1 MGYKEGLDVKEE
13 DNSISSFCLVALII
27 LITDTN
33 YQIYL
38 FYFYYYNIDIDMFNL
53 STQASAYFIII
64 CVTTIINLICFFI
77 MTGMWGF
84 VSYLIYS
91 LVTFP
96 LVLLWLY
103 NIECLTTG
111 NCHIWSWVITVLTL
125 ISVLTST
132 IMIVAISINP
142 PAGFASN
149 LSSASS
155 TATTTSTTSTANTT
169 KDAKAA

>member
-1 MGYKEGLDVKEE
+1 
-13 DNSISSFCLVALII
+13 
-27 LITDTN
+27 
-33 YQIYL
+33 
-38 FYFYYYNIDIDMFNL
+38 MFNL

-64 CVTTIINLICFFI
+64 CITTIINLICFFI

-84 VSYLIYS
+84 VTYLIYS
-91 LVTFP
+91 LMTFP

-142 PAGFASN
+142 PTGFTN
-149 LSSASS
+149 NSSSTSS
-155 TATTTSTTSTANTT
+155 TTTTTSAADTTKEPTEAAKTATTDTT
-169 KDAKAA
+169 KAA

>member
-1 MGYKEGLDVKEE
+1 
-13 DNSISSFCLVALII
+13 
-27 LITDTN
+27 
-33 YQIYL
+33 
-38 FYFYYYNIDIDMFNL
+38 MFNL

-64 CVTTIINLICFFI
+64 CITTIINLICFFI

-84 VSYLIYS
+84 VTYLIYS
-91 LVTFP
+91 LMTFP

-142 PAGFASN
+142 PTGFTNNS
-149 LSSASS
+149 SS
-155 TATTTSTTSTANTT
+155 TSSTTTTTSTTSTTDIT
-169 KDAKAA
+169 KDAKEVASSATDTTKAA

>member
-1 MGYKEGLDVKEE
+1 
-13 DNSISSFCLVALII
+13 
-27 LITDTN
+27 
-33 YQIYL
+33 
-38 FYFYYYNIDIDMFNL
+38 MFNL

-64 CVTTIINLICFFI
+64 CLTTIINLICFFI

-91 LVTFP
+91 LITFP

-111 NCHIWSWVITVLTL
+111 NCHIWSWVITVITL
-125 ISVLTST
+125 IAVLTST

-142 PAGFASN
+142 PAGFTTTTSGTT
-149 LSSASS
+149 SS
-155 TATTTSTTSTANTT
+155 TTTTTTSTTSKPAGDTT
-169 KDAKAA
+169 KATAATA

>member
-1 MGYKEGLDVKEE
+1 
-13 DNSISSFCLVALII
+13 
-27 LITDTN
+27 
-33 YQIYL
+33 
-38 FYFYYYNIDIDMFNL
+38 MFNL

-64 CVTTIINLICFFI
+64 CLTTIINLICFFI

-91 LVTFP
+91 LITFP

-111 NCHIWSWVITVLTL
+111 NCHIWSWVITVITL
-125 ISVLTST
+125 ISVLTTT

-142 PAGFASN
+142 PAGFTATTSGTT
-149 LSSASS
+149 SS
-155 TATTTSTTSTANTT
+155 TTTTTTSTTSKPADDTT
-169 KDAKAA
+169 KAT

>member
-1 MGYKEGLDVKEE
+1 
-13 DNSISSFCLVALII
+13 
-27 LITDTN
+27 
-33 YQIYL
+33 
-38 FYFYYYNIDIDMFNL
+38 MFNL

-142 PAGFASN
+142 PAGF
-149 LSSASS
+149 
-155 TATTTSTTSTANTT
+155 TATTTTTSSTTSAADTT
-169 KDAKAA
+169 KKATEAAKTATTDTTKAA

>member
-1 MGYKEGLDVKEE
+1 
-13 DNSISSFCLVALII
+13 
-27 LITDTN
+27 
-33 YQIYL
+33 
-38 FYFYYYNIDIDMFNL
+38 MFNL

-64 CVTTIINLICFFI
+64 CLTTIINLICFFI

-91 LVTFP
+91 LITFP

-111 NCHIWSWVITVLTL
+111 NCHIWSWVITVITL
-125 ISVLTST
+125 ISVLTTT

-142 PAGFASN
+142 PAGFTATTSGTT
-149 LSSASS
+149 SS
-155 TATTTSTTSTANTT
+155 TTTTTTSTTSKPAEDTT
-169 KDAKAA
+169 KAA

>member
-1 MGYKEGLDVKEE
+1 
-13 DNSISSFCLVALII
+13 
-27 LITDTN
+27 
-33 YQIYL
+33 
-38 FYFYYYNIDIDMFNL
+38 MFNL

-64 CVTTIINLICFFI
+64 CLTTIINLICFFI

-91 LVTFP
+91 LITFP

-111 NCHIWSWVITVLTL
+111 NCHIWSWVITVITL
-125 ISVLTST
+125 ISVLTTT

-142 PAGFASN
+142 PAGFTATTSGTT
-149 LSSASS
+149 SS
-155 TATTTSTTSTANTT
+155 TTTTTTSTTSKPADDTT
-169 KDAKAA
+169 KAA

>member
-1 MGYKEGLDVKEE
+1 
-13 DNSISSFCLVALII
+13 
-27 LITDTN
+27 
-33 YQIYL
+33 
-38 FYFYYYNIDIDMFNL
+38 MFNL
-53 STQASAYFIII
+53 STQASAFFIII
-64 CVTTIINLICFFI
+64 CITTIINLICFFI

-111 NCHIWSWVITVLTL
+111 NCHIWSWVITVITL
-125 ISVLTST
+125 ISALTST

-142 PAGFASN
+142 PAGFTATTSG
-149 LSSASS
+149 SSS
-155 TATTTSTTSTANTT
+155 TTTSTTSKPAADTT
-169 KDAKAA
+169 KATAATAATA

>member
-1 MGYKEGLDVKEE
+1 
-13 DNSISSFCLVALII
+13 
-27 LITDTN
+27 
-33 YQIYL
+33 
-38 FYFYYYNIDIDMFNL
+38 MFNL

-64 CVTTIINLICFFI
+64 CITTIINLICFFI

-111 NCHIWSWVITVLTL
+111 NCHIWSWVITVITL
-125 ISVLTST
+125 ISVLTAT

-142 PAGFASN
+142 PAGFTATAATTSG
-149 LSSASS
+149 SSSS
-155 TATTTSTTSTANTT
+155 GSSGTTTTTTSTTSKPADDTT
-169 KDAKAA
+169 KTA

>member
-1 MGYKEGLDVKEE
+1 
-13 DNSISSFCLVALII
+13 
-27 LITDTN
+27 
-33 YQIYL
+33 
-38 FYFYYYNIDIDMFNL
+38 
-53 STQASAYFIII
+53 
-64 CVTTIINLICFFI
+64 
-77 MTGMWGF
+77 MWGF

-91 LVTFP
+91 LVTLP

-142 PAGFASN
+142 PAGFTNNS
-149 LSSASS
+149 SS
-155 TATTTSTTSTANTT
+155 TSSTTTTTSTTSTTDIT
-169 KDAKAA
+169 KDAKEVASSATDTTKAA

>member
-1 MGYKEGLDVKEE
+1 
-13 DNSISSFCLVALII
+13 
-27 LITDTN
+27 
-33 YQIYL
+33 
-38 FYFYYYNIDIDMFNL
+38 MFNL

-64 CVTTIINLICFFI
+64 CITTIINLICFFI

-84 VSYLIYS
+84 VTYLIYS
-91 LVTFP
+91 LITFP

-111 NCHIWSWVITVLTL
+111 NCHIWSWVITVITL

-142 PAGFASN
+142 PAGFTQA
-149 LSSASS
+149 ATATSS
-155 TATTTSTTSTANTT
+155 TTTTTTSTTSKPAGDTT
-169 KDAKAA
+169 KATAATA

>member
-1 MGYKEGLDVKEE
+1 
-13 DNSISSFCLVALII
+13 
-27 LITDTN
+27 
-33 YQIYL
+33 
-38 FYFYYYNIDIDMFNL
+38 MFNL
-53 STQASAYFIII
+53 STQASAFFIII
-64 CVTTIINLICFFI
+64 CITTIINLICFFI

-111 NCHIWSWVITVLTL
+111 NCHIWSWVITVITL
-125 ISVLTST
+125 ISALTST

-142 PAGFASN
+142 PAGFTATTSG
-149 LSSASS
+149 SSS
-155 TATTTSTTSTANTT
+155 TTTSTTSKPAADTT
-169 KDAKAA
+169 KATAATAAATA

>member
-1 MGYKEGLDVKEE
+1 
-13 DNSISSFCLVALII
+13 
-27 LITDTN
+27 
-33 YQIYL
+33 
-38 FYFYYYNIDIDMFNL
+38 
-53 STQASAYFIII
+53 
-64 CVTTIINLICFFI
+64 
-77 MTGMWGF
+77 MWGF

-91 LVTFP
+91 LVTLP

-142 PAGFASN
+142 PAGFTNNS
-149 LSSASS
+149 SS
-155 TATTTSTTSTANTT
+155 TTTTSSTTSAADTT
-169 KDAKAA
+169 KKPTEAAKPAATDTTKAA

>member
-1 MGYKEGLDVKEE
+1 
-13 DNSISSFCLVALII
+13 
-27 LITDTN
+27 
-33 YQIYL
+33 
-38 FYFYYYNIDIDMFNL
+38 MFNL

-64 CVTTIINLICFFI
+64 CITTIINLICFFI

-111 NCHIWSWVITVLTL
+111 NCHIWSWVITVITL

-142 PAGFASN
+142 PVGFTTTTSG
-149 LSSASS
+149 SSSSSGTTSS
-155 TATTTSTTSTANTT
+155 TTTTTTSTTSKPADDTT
-169 KDAKAA
+169 KTA

>member
-1 MGYKEGLDVKEE
+1 
-13 DNSISSFCLVALII
+13 
-27 LITDTN
+27 
-33 YQIYL
+33 
-38 FYFYYYNIDIDMFNL
+38 MFNL

-64 CVTTIINLICFFI
+64 CVTTIINFICFFI

-142 PAGFASN
+142 PTGFT
-149 LSSASS
+149 SSSSS
-155 TATTTSTTSTANTT
+155 TTTTSTTTSNSTTDTT
-169 KDAKAA
+169 KDAKTAA

>member
-1 MGYKEGLDVKEE
+1 
-13 DNSISSFCLVALII
+13 
-27 LITDTN
+27 
-33 YQIYL
+33 
-38 FYFYYYNIDIDMFNL
+38 MFNL

-64 CVTTIINLICFFI
+64 CITTIINLTCFFI
-77 MTGMWGF
+77 LTGMWGF

-91 LVTFP
+91 LVTLP
-96 LVLLWLY
+96 LVLLWMY

-142 PAGFASN
+142 PAGFT
-149 LSSASS
+149 SSASS
-155 TATTTSTTSTANTT
+155 TTTTTTTTSSSSDAANKPATTDTT
-169 KDAKAA
+169 KAA